1 MNTNDTKAVDVLAVL
16 DRKCKC
22 FPTDR
27 DMRLTRAAVSELID
41 ALCDFD
47 GMTEPS
53 IPGTPHKL
61 RRIRTALARVQGEKA

>member
-1 MNTNDTKAVDVLAVL
+1 MEQQAHSKIERLA
-16 DRKCKC
+16 
-22 FPTDR
+22 
-27 DMRLTRAAVSELID
+27 ELID

-61 RRIRTALARVQGEKA
+61 RRIRTALARVQGGEP